1 MHRDA
6 HRPARQAEH
15 GAVSRNLKDTQMTTD
30 TATRIAA
37 PPGIQ
42 YSLNPAQLF
51 KDFARTGLPLR
62 DPATDIIGLFCKSA
76 VGCCLDPLIVA
87 GDQIFIDL
95 NARPEHGDIVYFEW
109 PPETVAHWNASDR
122 GADWANRWGAH
133 DMSRGVKLFWEYPHG
148 APDWVP
154 KENLLLTNE
163 DSTKVGTHKLL
174 GVVRAVIRNGV
185 MLTTLG
191 LAACDSVAPYAAPGS
206 EIPVASID
214 PNAATELMETTVAS
228 STSTSGALGLSVNV
242 ITSTVPAKPQDYT
255 AILTATGRV
264 WTSAANTWLVFIGHG
279 GTTIAGSNTT
289 STAAPGE
296 TIAYRGNVFVPAGTS
311 PTFTFSWQ
319 TTGAGTINGTNLH
332 FQVEAIKK

>member
-1 MHRDA
+1 VSNSNQQTASPGTTFYLD
-6 HRPARQAEH
+6 PA
-15 GAVSRNLKDTQMTTD
+15 K
-30 TATRIAA
+30 
-37 PPGIQ
+37 
-42 YSLNPAQLF
+42 LF
-51 KDFARTGLPLR
+51 QEFARTGLPLR

-76 VGCCLDPLIVA
+76 VGCCLNPLIVA

-214 PNAATELMETTVAS
+214 PNAATTIGSVSITGGSVGGVTPISVANITIGPFPFATTVIMTASGAWDSTAPGGSVNLTLIYGISTS
-228 STSTSGALGLSVNV
+228 STSYSGNTTPQSSSPS
-242 ITSTVPAKPQDYT
+242 STNAQSGT
-255 AILTATGRV
+255 IAQEATF
-264 WTSAANTWLVFIGHG
+264 SLAANTSQRYDFMANQNPSGIVGLAVH
-279 GTTIAGSNTT
+279 
-289 STAAPGE
+289 
-296 TIAYRGNVFVPAGTS
+296 V
-311 PTFTFSWQ
+311 
-319 TTGAGTINGTNLH
+319 TNLL
-332 FQVEAIKK
+332 FKAEAIKR